1 LRHTIV
7 QVTPVHENIMSDS
20 GTPDLQTLKQR
31 IIDSGALGRSPVY
44 VRLLAYLADCA
55 GSGRQPKEFEIAV
68 DVLGRDSS
76 FDVTRDSVVRV
87 YIHQLRKRLE
97 AYYARHEPDAD
108 YRIVIP
114 KGQYIVTLQ
123 ARQPSTSVIPETSPK
138 RAPARLTL
146 ALLALAT
153 ILAAGNAWQWS
164 MLSSPSAPDSLS
176 ATLAHPMWQQLTDDE
191 LPILLVMGDYY
202 IFGELDEEGRISR
215 MVRDFFINSSEDLT
229 SLFMQDS
236 SLQDYF
242 RDLDMT
248 YMPEGSAEAMLQV
261 APILRAT
268 GKPVRVTMMSRL
280 QTADLR
286 NNHIVYIGYISALD
300 KLNNLYFQTSG
311 LLPGRTFDEIYDK
324 QNQTLYT
331 STAGLP
337 QQGEPFRDL
346 ALLAT
351 WPGASQNQ
359 FVLITGTR
367 DAGLMHAADVAADL
381 NKLQALDHNAAIS
394 TEQDRVSHEALF
406 EVYGIDRMNF
416 EANLL
421 YHQPLDPALIWANSH

>member
-1 LRHTIV
+1 MPQARQTA
-7 QVTPVHENIMSDS
+7 
-20 GTPDLQTLKQR
+20 PDLQTLKQR

-44 VRLLAYLADCA
+44 IRLLDYLLDCA
-55 GSGRQPKEFEIAV
+55 ESGRQPKEFEIAV

-87 YIHQLRKRLE
+87 YVHQLRKRLE
-97 AYYARHEPDAD
+97 TYYTRHDPDAD
-108 YRIVIP
+108 FRLVIP

-123 ARQPSTSVIPETSPK
+123 ACSQDNASTPAPALDR
-138 RAPARLTL
+138 RAPRLVP
-146 ALLALAT
+146 LLLVLT
-153 ILAAGNAWQWS
+153 VVLLIGNAWQWWA
-164 MLSSPSAPDSLS
+164 SSRPATLDPLS
-176 ATLAHPMWQQLTDDE
+176 ATLSHPMWQQMTDDE

-215 MVRDFFINSSEDLT
+215 MVRDFFINSSEDL
-229 SLFMQDS
+229 SQLFMQDN
-236 SLQDYF
+236 SLQAYF
-242 RDLDMT
+242 RDLDMS
-248 YMPEGSAEAMLQV
+248 YMPEGSANAMLQI
-261 APILRAT
+261 APLLRAT
-268 GKPVRVTMMSRL
+268 GKPVQVTMMSRL

-311 LLPGRTFDEIYDK
+311 LLPGRTFDEIYNK
-324 QNQTLYT
+324 QDQQLYT

-337 QQGEPFRDL
+337 QQGQPFRDL

-351 WPGASQNQ
+351 WPGANQNQ

-381 NKLQALDHNAAIS
+381 DQLQALDRTAATAS
-394 TEQDRVSHEALF
+394 DADKVSREALF

-421 YHQPLDPALIWANSH
+421 YHQSLNPSLIWANSQ

>member
-1 LRHTIV
+1 
-7 QVTPVHENIMSDS
+7 MSDT
-20 GTPDLQTLKQR
+20 GAPNLQTLKQR

-44 VRLLAYLADCA
+44 VKLLDYLTDCA
-55 GSGRQPKEFEIAV
+55 ADSRQPKEFEIAV

-76 FDVTRDSVVRV
+76 FDVSRDSVVRV

-97 AYYARHEPDAD
+97 AYYVRHEPNAD

-114 KGQYIVTLQ
+114 KGQYIITLE
-123 ARQPSTSVIPETSPK
+123 ACRPDTPAASREDSPE
-138 RAPARLTL
+138 RRRPARLTL
-146 ALLALAT
+146 ALLALIAV
-153 ILAAGNAWQWS
+153 LGAANAWQWS
-164 MLSSPSAPDSLS
+164 ASSGPEPVDSLQ
-176 ATLAHPMWQQLTDDE
+176 ATLSHPMWQQLTDDE

-236 SLQDYF
+236 SLQNYF

-248 YMPEGSAEAMLQV
+248 YMPEGSADAMLQV

-286 NNHIVYIGYISALD
+286 NNHIIYIGYISALD

-311 LLPGRTFDEIYDK
+311 LLPGRTFDEIFDK
-324 QNQTLYT
+324 QGQTLYT

-337 QQGEPFRDL
+337 QQGQPFRDL

-351 WPGASQNQ
+351 WPGANQNQ
-359 FVLITGTR
+359 FVLVTGTR
-367 DAGLMHAADVAADL
+367 DAGLMHAADVVSDIH
-381 NKLQALDHNAAIS
+381 KLSALDSKADFD
-394 TEQDRVSHEALF
+394 TEQSGVSHEALF

-421 YHQPLDPALIWANSH
+421 YHQPLDPALIWANSQ

>member
-1 LRHTIV
+1 MPQARQTA
-7 QVTPVHENIMSDS
+7 
-20 GTPDLQTLKQR
+20 PDLQTLKQR

-44 VRLLAYLADCA
+44 IRLLDYLLDCA
-55 GSGRQPKEFEIAV
+55 ESGRQPKEFEIAV

-87 YIHQLRKRLE
+87 YVHQLRKRLE
-97 AYYARHEPDAD
+97 TYYTRHDPDAD
-108 YRIVIP
+108 FRLVIP

-123 ARQPSTSVIPETSPK
+123 ACSQDNATTPAPALDR
-138 RAPARLTL
+138 RAPRLVP
-146 ALLALAT
+146 LLLVLT
-153 ILAAGNAWQWS
+153 GVLLIGNAWQWWA
-164 MLSSPSAPDSLS
+164 SSRPATLDPLS
-176 ATLAHPMWQQLTDDE
+176 ATLSHPMWQQMTDDE

-215 MVRDFFINSSEDLT
+215 MVRDFFINSSEDL
-229 SLFMQDS
+229 SQLFMQDN
-236 SLQDYF
+236 SLQAYF
-242 RDLDMT
+242 RDLDMS
-248 YMPEGSAEAMLQV
+248 YMPEGSANAMLQI
-261 APILRAT
+261 APLLRAT
-268 GKPVRVTMMSRL
+268 GKPVQVTMMSRL

-311 LLPGRTFDEIYDK
+311 LLPGRTFDEIYNK
-324 QNQTLYT
+324 QDQQLYT

-337 QQGEPFRDL
+337 QQGQPFRDL

-351 WPGASQNQ
+351 WPGANQNQ

-381 NKLQALDHNAAIS
+381 DQLQALDRTAATAS
-394 TEQDRVSHEALF
+394 DADKVSREALF

-421 YHQPLDPALIWANSH
+421 YHQSLNPSLIWANSQ

>member
-1 LRHTIV
+1 MPDTR
-7 QVTPVHENIMSDS
+7 
-20 GTPDLQTLKQR
+20 PDLQTLKQR
-31 IIDSGALGRSPVY
+31 IVDSGALGRSPVY
-44 VRLLAYLADCA
+44 VRLLDYLLECA

-76 FDVTRDSVVRV
+76 FDVTRDSAVRV

-108 YRIVIP
+108 FRLAIP
-114 KGQYIVTLQ
+114 KGQYIITLKACQ
-123 ARQPSTSVIPETSPK
+123 QGSPPLPE
-138 RAPARLTL
+138 APASRRQNRLTL
-146 ALLALAT
+146 PLLALVA
-153 ILAAGNAWQWS
+153 ILLAGNTWQW
-164 MLSSPSAPDSLS
+164 LASSSTPPPDSPDAALKH
-176 ATLAHPMWQQLTDDE
+176 AMWQQLTDDE

-215 MVRDFFINSSEDLT
+215 MVRDFFINSSEDLAR
-229 SLFMQDS
+229 LFMQDS

-248 YMPEGSAEAMLQV
+248 YMPEGSADAMLQI
-261 APILRAT
+261 APILQAT

-286 NNHIVYIGYISALD
+286 NNHIVYIGYVSALD

-311 LLPGRTFDEIYDK
+311 LLPGRTFDEIYNK
-324 QNQTLYT
+324 QDQQLYT

-337 QQGEPFRDL
+337 QQGQPFRDL

-351 WPGASQNQ
+351 WPGANQNQ

-381 NKLQALDHNAAIS
+381 SQLQALDHTTGAG
-394 TEQDRVSHEALF
+394 QDNNNVSHEALF

-421 YHQPLDPALIWANSH
+421 YHQPLDPALIWASSQ

>member
-1 LRHTIV
+1 MPDTHLS
-7 QVTPVHENIMSDS
+7 Q
-20 GTPDLQTLKQR
+20 PDLQTLKQR

-44 VRLLAYLADCA
+44 VRLLEYLLDCA
-55 GSGRQPKEFEIAV
+55 RNGRQPKEFEVAV

-87 YIHQLRKRLE
+87 YVHQLRKRLE
-97 AYYARHEPDAD
+97 TYYNRHDPDAQ
-108 YRIVIP
+108 YRLVIP
-114 KGQYIVTLQ
+114 RGQYIVTLE
-123 ARQPSTSVIPETSPK
+123 ARASHQTDA
-138 RAPARLTL
+138 APAEPRHPRHRLIPI
-146 ALLALAT
+146 LLGLT
-153 ILAAGNAWQWS
+153 VLLLGGNAWQWWA
-164 MLSSPSAPDSLS
+164 SSRPGPPDPLS
-176 ATLAHPMWQQLTDDE
+176 ATLTHPMWQQLTDDE

-229 SLFMQDS
+229 RLFMQDS
-236 SLQDYF
+236 SLQAYF
-242 RDLDMT
+242 RDLDMS
-248 YMPEGSAEAMLQV
+248 YMPEGSAEAMLQI

-311 LLPGRTFDEIYDK
+311 LLPGQTFDEIYNK
-324 QNQTLYT
+324 QDQQLYT

-337 QQGEPFRDL
+337 QQGQPFRDL
-346 ALLAT
+346 ALMAT
-351 WPGASQNQ
+351 WPGANQNQ

-381 NKLQALDHNAAIS
+381 DQLRKLDHADDS
-394 TEQDRVSHEALF
+394 DVVSHEALF

-416 EANLL
+416 EATLL
-421 YHQPLDPALIWANSH
+421 YHQPLNPALIWANSH